1 MVNKE
6 NTDSQNN
13 QAETP
18 RNTHH
23 NKNQKHKSGNKKPAV
38 EDVEKLK
45 SQIETTEQ
53 KLDESQDKYLRLS
66 AEFDN
71 YRKRTLKEKSDLLR
85 SAGEETILKVLPVL
99 DDFER
104 AMVAMQT
111 SSDIEAVKSGI
122 SLIYIKL
129 KDTLAQQGIKEIE
142 SLNLDFN
149 TDLHEAITKI
159 PAPQEDLKGKVVDV
173 VQKGYY
179 LNDKVLRFAK
189 VVIGE

>member
-1 MVNKE
+1 MVKK
-6 NTDSQNN
+6 DNN
-13 QAETP
+13 PEEEKQSET
-18 RNTHH
+18 
-23 NKNQKHKSGNKKPAV
+23 QKSKHSN
-38 EDVEKLK
+38 K
-45 SQIETTEQ
+45 SQKQKSDSAHPIDEEMELMQAQVLASEQ
-53 KLDESQDKYLRLS
+53 KLAESQDRYLRLS

-71 YRKRTLKEKSDLLR
+71 YRKRTLKEKMDLLK
-85 SAGEETILKVLPVL
+85 SGGEDTIVKIIPIL

-104 AMVAMQT
+104 AMNAMQT
-111 SSDIEAVKSGI
+111 SRDIEAVKDGI
-122 SLIYIKL
+122 TLIYNKL
-129 KDTLAQQGIKEIE
+129 KETLTQLGIKEIE

-159 PAPQEDLKGKVVDV
+159 PVQQDDQKGKVVDV

>member
-1 MVNKE
+1 MVKKVNPESQENQPEVSKDNQHTKNNKQKQTQE
-6 NTDSQNN
+6 NPNS
-13 QAETP
+13 E
-18 RNTHH
+18 
-23 NKNQKHKSGNKKPAV
+23 
-38 EDVEKLK
+38 EVEKLNAELE
-45 SQIETTEQ
+45 IAAQ
-53 KLDESQDKYLRLS
+53 KLNESQDKYLRLS

-71 YRKRTLKEKSDLLR
+71 YRKRTLKEKSDLLK
-85 SAGEETILKVLPVL
+85 SGGEETILKVLPVL

-111 SSDIEAVKSGI
+111 TTEIEAVKNGI
-122 SLIYIKL
+122 SLIYTKL
-129 KDTLAQQGIKEIE
+129 KDTLTQQGIKEIE
-142 SLNLDFN
+142 SMNLDFN

-159 PAPQEDLKGKVVDV
+159 PAPKEELKGKVVDV